1 MSVPMALT
9 GKKLLLAGALSETGN
24 TIASKV
30 IKLGGSIFLTD
41 QYENAIKELSDSLG
55 LSSQYMSFDLSNSR
69 SIELNINEILKVHG
83 NFHGFI
89 YAAGTSGIRPLS
101 MTKPENME
109 MMMNA
114 NCFSFVEFV
123 RCLNK
128 KRGIEQGGSIVAI
141 SSVSS
146 IKGLKSKLAYASSK
160 AALDASVRCLAAEL
174 GDKGIRVNSI
184 LKGGVTTDN
193 KLDYVKNMV
202 QLNDNETLK
211 KQFLG
216 EVTPTEIANMVCF
229 LLSDA
234 VRTMTGASIILD
246 GGYTL

>member
-1 MSVPMALT
+1 MSNPLDLQN
-9 GKKLLLAGALSETGN
+9 KKILIAGALSDLGKAIAGQIVGLGASVYLIDQNETDLEEF
-24 TIASKV
+24 SKV
-30 IKLGGSIFLTD
+30 LG
-41 QYENAIKELSDSLG
+41 A
-55 LSSQYMSFDLSNSR
+55 SSQHKSLDIYSSMA
-69 SIELNINEILKVHG
+69 IEANISEIIKASG
-83 NFHGFI
+83 KFNGFVFASGI
-89 YAAGTSGIRPLS
+89 GGIRPLS
-101 MTKPENME
+101 LTKPKNMQL
-109 MMMNA
+109 MMDA
-114 NCFSFVEFV
+114 NCFSFVELV
-123 RCLNK
+123 RCLMKN
-128 KRGIEQGGSIVAI
+128 RGMESGGSIIAI

-193 KLDYVKNMV
+193 NLDHVKNMV
-202 QLNDNETLK
+202 QLNDNETFK

-216 EVTPTEIANMVCF
+216 EVTPSEIANMVGF

-234 VRTMTGASIILD
+234 VRTLTGTSIILD

>member
-1 MSVPMALT
+1 MNPFDLT
-9 GKKLLLAGALSETGN
+9 HKKILLAGALSDTGRVI
-24 TIASKV
+24 TDQI
-30 IKLGGSIFLTD
+30 IKLGGSVFLID
-41 QYENAIKELSDSLG
+41 QDENALKELSDSLG
-55 LSSQYMSFDLSNSR
+55 AKSEYQNFDLSNSLT
-69 SIELNINEILKVHG
+69 IESNINETLKVHEK
-83 NFHGFI
+83 FQGFVFS
-89 YAAGTSGIRPLS
+89 AGTGGIRPLS
-101 MTKPENME
+101 LTKPENME

-114 NCFSFVEFV
+114 NFFSFVELV

-128 KRGIEQGGSIVAI
+128 KRAIEQGGSIVAI

-174 GDKGIRVNSI
+174 GEKGIRVNSI
-184 LKGGVTTDN
+184 LKGGLTTDN

-202 QLNDNETLK
+202 QLNNNETLN

-216 EVTPTEIANMVCF
+216 EVKPVEIANMVSF

-234 VRTMTGASIILD
+234 VKTMTGTSIILD